1 MATWQDGPEYA
12 PLERPDEFSMPEV
25 APLETAPAP
34 AAQPPAPAE
43 RPGFDGPSAP
53 VAPLETLVPVPG
65 DQRDPER
72 PFDVVSSNLTAPG
85 AWAGV
90 HGSAPHEVTPQPAA
104 PGPWPLPGW
113 TYGNPGTA
121 HAAPGLPS
129 APSYPGAPAH
139 LGAPALPAGQPS
151 PSDAHRGAGY
161 PGAASPGQLPS
172 QNAFPV
178 PGTPEWFGPGAS
190 GEQPPAPGRLD
201 ARQVLDAVT
210 PGLLICLGLGVVIRP
225 LAPILVVVA
234 FVLCRRVRVAQ
245 VQVRRTFAVGLGSL
259 VALALSGL
267 LSGPLSFAHWW
278 DVLSGW
284 SRLTCLVTAVVATIQ
299 VWARLRSRAT
309 RPDPPPPSASRGPW
323 S

>member
-12 PLERPDEFSMPEV
+12 PLERPDEFAVPEV

-34 AAQPPAPAE
+34 PAPPRAPVE
-43 RPGFDGPSAP
+43 RPAFDGPAAP
-53 VAPLETLVPVPG
+53 VAPLESLVPAPG

-72 PFDVVSSNLTAPG
+72 PFDVVSSNLTTPG

-90 HGSAPHEVTPQPAA
+90 HGSAPHEVAPQPAA
-104 PGPWPLPGW
+104 PAPWPVPGW
-113 TYGNPGTA
+113 TYGNLGIA

-129 APSYPGAPAH
+129 APSYPNAPAH
-139 LGAPALPAGQPS
+139 LGAPALPAGQPGLGGAA
-151 PSDAHRGAGY
+151 PGAGY
-161 PGAASPGQLPS
+161 PGAHYPSQPPS
-172 QNAFPV
+172 QNGFPV
-178 PGTPEWFGPGAS
+178 PGTPEWFGPGAYA
-190 GEQPPAPGRLD
+190 EQPAAAGRVD

-210 PGLLICLGLGVVIRP
+210 PGLLICLGLGVLISP

-245 VQVRRTFAVGLGSL
+245 VQVRRTFAVALGSL
-259 VALALSGL
+259 GALALMGL
-267 LSGPLSFAHWW
+267 LSGPLSFADWW
-278 DVLSGW
+278 DVLDSW
-284 SRLTCLVTAVVATIQ
+284 SRLACVVSALVATIQ

-309 RPDPPPPSASRGPW
+309 RPDPPPPPAHPGPW